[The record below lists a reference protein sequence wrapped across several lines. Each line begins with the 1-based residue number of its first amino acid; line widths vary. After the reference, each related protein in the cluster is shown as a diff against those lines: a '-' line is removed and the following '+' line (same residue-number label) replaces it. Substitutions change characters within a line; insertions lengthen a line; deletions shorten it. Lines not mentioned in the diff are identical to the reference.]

1 MYKLCI
7 FQVSVA
13 LSLSPGAENI
23 SFHDRND
30 KRYDGL
36 ERNVDDRVS
45 NLFFTCWWGVVI
57 VEHVISNIYD
67 SLVEQARLLQG
78 IRQDDTTHTTG
89 REAGDKFPIWICE
102 FTIQHGN
109 IVHRHRKDNETVL
122 SRLTKSINVYGQIIH
137 VKLGQPC
144 RICLQRNKMNIWDE
158 ICVEIEVQT
167 TVDKS
172 SRGE

>member
-1 MYKLCI
+1 MYLPGFCR
-7 FQVSVA
+7 
-13 LSLSPGAENI
+13 SLSRSWEHFI
-23 SFHDRND
+23 SRP
-30 KRYDGL
+30 KRQTIWRAR
-36 ERNVDDRVS
+36 EKRRRS
-45 NLFFTCWWGVVI
+45 CFKSFLFFTCWWGVVI